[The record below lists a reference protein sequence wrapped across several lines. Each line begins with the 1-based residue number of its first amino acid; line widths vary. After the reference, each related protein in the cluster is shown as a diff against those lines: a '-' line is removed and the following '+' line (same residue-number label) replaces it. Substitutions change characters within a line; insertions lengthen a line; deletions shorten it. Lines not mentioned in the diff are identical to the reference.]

1 MSHYNSLGF
10 VSYKRGAGADK
21 WFGTSKSYVENYLK
35 QAFGAHD
42 REVFF
47 DRHSI
52 TPGSNWRSELREGL
66 DRAPILLPF
75 FSPGY
80 FNSTYCVAEL
90 KTFMAREDQLG
101 LERGT
106 LIHAARTHDQDQF
119 PGWARD
125 IQAQPFC
132 QFFLLGPTF
141 NSSNVRHGFDEALKT
156 FSEGAALKIKSVAAS
171 GPLYQSDFP
180 KLPNVPEPITQNPTL
195 AALFG
200 PQGAV
205 HQPFQTQGA

>member
-1 MSHYNSLGF
+1 MAHYNSLGF
-10 VSYKRGAGADK
+10 VSYKTGAGADD
-21 WFGTSKSYVENYLK
+21 WFGTSKASVEMYLK
-35 QAFGAHD
+35 QTFGAHD

-52 TPGSNWRSELREGL
+52 TPGSNWRNELREGI
-66 DRAPILLPF
+66 DRAPILIPF

-80 FNSTYCVAEL
+80 FNSTYCIAEL
-90 KTFMAREDQLG
+90 KTFMAREDHLG

-106 LIHAARTHDQDQF
+106 LIHAARTHDQNQF
-119 PGWARD
+119 PDWAQD
-125 IQAQPFC
+125 IQAQSFC

-141 NSSNVRHGFDEALKT
+141 DGSTVRHGFDQALKE
-156 FSEGAALKIKSVAAS
+156 FAESAALKIQKVATT

-180 KLPNVPEPITQNPTL
+180 KLPNVPEPIAQNPTL

-205 HQPFQTQGA
+205 QQPFQPQGV